1 MTGKAHLV
9 DVKETTPVDNK
20 KETPQTLRL
29 VSGREIKVSAREN
42 EDLLEIFESE
52 GEMVLKVRLTE
63 SGPVMALEG
72 CRLSLNSSEAISLK
86 APTIEIAAEEKAL
99 IESKGELKI
108 DSVKEMGIHS
118 DDDIRVVGKI
128 IHLN

>member
-9 DVKETTPVDNK
+9 DVKETTAVDNK
-20 KETPQTLRL
+20 KEPSRTLRL
-29 VSGREIKVSAREN
+29 VSGREIKVSAGEN

-63 SGPVMALEG
+63 NGPVMAVEG
-72 CRLSLNSSEAISLK
+72 CRLSLNSSESIALR
-86 APTIEIAAEEKAL
+86 APTVEISAEKEAL
-99 IESKGELKI
+99 IESKGALKI